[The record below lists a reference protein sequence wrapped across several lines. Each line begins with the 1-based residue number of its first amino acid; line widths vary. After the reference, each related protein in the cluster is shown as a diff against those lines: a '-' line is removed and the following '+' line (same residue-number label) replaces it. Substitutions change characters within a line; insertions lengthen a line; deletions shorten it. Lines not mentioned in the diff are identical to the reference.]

1 MQFKNTHL
9 TAIFTALLF
18 MGCAGTKN
26 AIISGNM
33 TGNVKAPKELRIA
46 VLPFEIPKA
55 GQEERGEYLRKQVF
69 INLKRGGYN
78 LVEPF
83 VVDGALKK
91 NDWNY
96 PYLQEVAPQRLG
108 EALGADAIIY
118 GKLSNWDKSYLAIH
132 SSITISAGIQL
143 VDARSGEVLWKS
155 DYKKTD
161 FDGLFKVP
169 TGITSAALSP
179 ILFIMKK
186 ENQFKL
192 ANDVAGEMV
201 AYLVDPKKIV
211 SPPHFEKPVV
221 IASTE
226 KALAEINKWA
236 PAENL
241 SDSAL
246 LKDTGAAMAPE
257 KFASNAVER
266 EPDRP
271 TSLSEVAA
279 FNSKGSERGSANEP
293 SLSKTSLS
301 DLKKKQTALYE
312 KTYTIQVGAYLQKE
326 KAQNLV
332 DRLRADDLDAFISE
346 ARLKDQT
353 WHRVQIRTFNSADEA
368 KRFATEAVGVNG
380 FQFFITPFIER
391 DKNFIG

>member
-1 MQFKNTHL
+1 MENSILFKKKHL
-9 TAIFTALLF
+9 IAIFTALLF

-26 AIISGNM
+26 AIISSNM

-46 VLPFEIPKA
+46 VLPFEIPKT
-55 GQEERGEYLRKQVF
+55 GQEEKGEYLRKQVF

-96 PYLQEVAPQRLG
+96 PYLLEVAPQRLG

-132 SSITISAGIQL
+132 SSITISAGIKL
-143 VDARSGEVLWKS
+143 VDARSGEVLWQS

-179 ILFIMKK
+179 ILFITKK

-201 AYLVDPKKIV
+201 AYLVDPKKIA
-211 SPPHFEKPVV
+211 SPPHFEKPML

-226 KALAEINKWA
+226 KALKEINKWS
-236 PAENL
+236 PAENR
-241 SDSAL
+241 SAAL
-246 LKDTGAAMAPE
+246 LSENKGA
-257 KFASNAVER
+257 V
-266 EPDRP
+266 
-271 TSLSEVAA
+271 A
-279 FNSKGSERGSANEP
+279 FNSLKTEKESTNEP
-293 SLSKTSLS
+293 SPSKTSLAM
-301 DLKKKQTALYE
+301 LEKKPGVLDE
-312 KTYTIQVGAYLQKE
+312 KTYTIQVGAYLRKE
-326 KAQNLV
+326 KAQDLV
-332 DRLRADDLDAFISE
+332 KRLLGDALEAFISE
-346 ARLKDQT
+346 VRVKGQT
-353 WHRVQIRTFNSADEA
+353 WHRVQIRTFNSVKEA
-368 KRFATEAVGVNG
+368 EHFASEAIGVNG
-380 FQFFITPFIER
+380 LHFFITPFQGIYEAPV
-391 DKNFIG
+391 G